1 MLICYCPVS
10 WRMDNICLVRCHMGG
25 ECRRLGP
32 SVHVVEILTDRL
44 LVHASTI
51 ECDLGLWTKTH
62 CRSKCNHFNSCL
74 DTIILR
80 MVRSEERRLYPYW
93 KIHSKFY
100 TSKTGTRKAKKLV
113 HHKHPINTYA
123 LYTGELAWGWQ
134 VCSCSSSSSLKI
146 FNQYMRLCYSP
157 FEAWQG
163 PSAHRPVGPGLQK
176 KFWFDHSTVCNKLC
190 VALGYLKRFNVAQ
203 STEVLLFACNCIFI
217 HWLPVFL
224 YLLAWN
230 KHFA

>member
-10 WRMDNICLVRCHMGG
+10 WIMDNICLLRCHMGG
-25 ECRRLGP
+25 ECRRQGP
-32 SVHVVEILTDRL
+32 GVHVVEILTDKL
-44 LVHASTI
+44 LVHASAI

-62 CRSKCNHFNSCL
+62 CRSKCNDFISCL

-93 KIHSKFY
+93 KIHSKLY

-113 HHKHPINTYA
+113 HHKHPITTYA
-123 LYTGELAWGWQ
+123 LYTGELARGWQ

-176 KFWFDHSTVCNKLC
+176 KFWFDHSLPFVINYALLGLPKKVQCCSEHWSFVVCLQ
-190 VALGYLKRFNVAQ
+190 LYFHSLT
-203 STEVLLFACNCIFI
+203 SCIFVPAC
-217 HWLPVFL
+217 LE
-224 YLLAWN
+224 
-230 KHFA
+230 